1 MYQVKVVYDNNKDK
15 ELLSQIDTTV
25 PFFLYYID
33 MNTTNGRKAG
43 FKLLNYWSAKKLPF
57 VVIEDEDPNVL
68 PIVKYSEIGENAIN
82 QLIKFINA
90 NN

>member
-1 MYQVKVVYDNNKDK
+1 MYQVKVVYDNDKDK
-15 ELLSQIDTTV
+15 ELLNQIDTTV
-25 PFFLYYID
+25 PFFIDYID
-33 MNTTNGRKAG
+33 MNTTNGRKTG
-43 FKLLNYWSAKKLPF
+43 FKVLNYWSAKKLPF

-68 PIVKYSEIGENAIN
+68 PIVKYSEVGENAIN

>member
-1 MYQVKVVYDNNKDK
+1 MYQVKVVYDNDKDK
-15 ELLSQIDTTV
+15 ELLNQIDTTV
-25 PFFLYYID
+25 PFFIDYID
-33 MNTTNGRKAG
+33 MNTTNGRKVG

-68 PIVKYSEIGENAIN
+68 PIVKYSEVGENAIN

>member
-25 PFFLYYID
+25 PFFIDYID
-33 MNTTNGRKAG
+33 MNTTNGRKVG

-57 VVIEDEDPNVL
+57 VVIEDEDQNVL
-68 PIVKYSEIGENAIN
+68 PIVKYSEVGENAIN

>member
-25 PFFLYYID
+25 PFFIDYID
-33 MNTTNGRKAG
+33 MNTTNGRKVG

-57 VVIEDEDPNVL
+57 VVIEDEDSNVL
-68 PIVKYSEIGENAIN
+68 PIVKYSEVGENAIN

>member
-25 PFFLYYID
+25 PFFIDYID
-33 MNTTNGRKAG
+33 MNTTNGRKVG

>member
-15 ELLSQIDTTV
+15 ELLNQIDTTV
-25 PFFLYYID
+25 PFFIDYID
-33 MNTTNGRKAG
+33 MNTTNGRKVG

-68 PIVKYSEIGENAIN
+68 PIVKYSEVGENAIN

>member
-25 PFFLYYID
+25 PFFIDYID
-33 MNTTNGRKAG
+33 MNTTNGRKVG

-68 PIVKYSEIGENAIN
+68 PIVKYSEVGENAIN

>member
-15 ELLSQIDTTV
+15 ELLNQIDTTV
-25 PFFLYYID
+25 PFFIDYID
-33 MNTTNGRKAG
+33 MNTTNGRKTG
-43 FKLLNYWSAKKLPF
+43 FKVLNYWSAKKLPF

-68 PIVKYSEIGENAIN
+68 PIVKYSEVGENAIN

>member
-1 MYQVKVVYDNNKDK
+1 MYQVKVVYDNDKDK
-15 ELLSQIDTTV
+15 ELLNQIDTTV
-25 PFFLYYID
+25 PFFIDYID
-33 MNTTNGRKAG
+33 MNTTNGRKVG

-57 VVIEDEDPNVL
+57 VVIENEDPNVL
-68 PIVKYSEIGENAIN
+68 PIVKYSEVGENAIN